1 MFDAF
6 RKLGNGLNTSVSAFN
21 DVASRLD
28 NSVLGSAKNLR
39 DFGVKINQSLPE
51 SIEPVEKSLREIQ
64 ADPEASHIQELEPK
78 AEE

>member
-1 MFDAF
+1 
-6 RKLGNGLNTSVSAFN
+6 
-21 DVASRLD
+21 
-28 NSVLGSAKNLR
+28 LGSAKNLR